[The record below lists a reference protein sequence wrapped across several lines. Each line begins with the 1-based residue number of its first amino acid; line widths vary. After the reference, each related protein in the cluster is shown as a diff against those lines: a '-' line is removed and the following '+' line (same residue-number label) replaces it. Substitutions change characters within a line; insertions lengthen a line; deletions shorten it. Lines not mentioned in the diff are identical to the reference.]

1 MTNEANDNDPRVSE
15 AYRNCSAESTSPE
28 LDRKVLSMAAADV
41 RVRYWI
47 PRMWVR
53 PLAWAATIALSL
65 AFVLEM
71 SRFADEPAAQIDS
84 DVAEMLEERA
94 MADEAAAKTKD
105 ERAVQQ
111 RLEKRSDAPATMK
124 VATPPAQS
132 APAPAADGAT
142 AAENASVSLDSEAND
157 MGFLREAEEQARM
170 RSEPARSV
178 AAFAEKKEQSTD
190 CDEDAR
196 ASAETWYE
204 CVNALRDAGHTEA
217 ARHELE
223 SLLTEFPDFREPVVT
238 RQVDR

>member
-15 AYRNCSAESTSPE
+15 AYRNFSAESTSPE

-41 RVRYWI
+41 RARYWI
-47 PRMWVR
+47 PRLWIR
-53 PLAWAATIALSL
+53 PIAWAATIALSL
-65 AFVLEM
+65 AFILEI

-105 ERAVQQ
+105 ENVGRQ
-111 RLEKRSDAPATMK
+111 RLGGGSDAPATMK
-124 VATPPAQS
+124 VATPPDQS
-132 APAPAADGAT
+132 APAPAAAGAT
-142 AAENASVSLDSEAND
+142 AMEDASVSLDSEADD
-157 MGFLREAEEQARM
+157 MSFLQEAEEQARI

-178 AAFAEKKEQSTD
+178 AAFAEKKEQSSD

-223 SLLTEFPDFREPVVT
+223 SLLTEFPDFREPVVS
-238 RQVDR
+238 RQIDR